1 MIAAERETTINLTDA
16 DEFAYIY
23 TCRRQDITA
32 LKKKVG
38 KGVELSQEGRYKDGT
53 AWANFRIPKQL
64 TSISK
69 IVKTTRN
76 LTPEQRASLSE
87 RMKTVANRSR
97 EQSL

>member
-16 DEFAYIY
+16 DEYVYIY
-23 TCRRQDITA
+23 TCRRVDINA
-32 LKKKVG
+32 LNKKLD
-38 KGVELSQEGRYKDGT
+38 KGVERTASGSYKDGT
-53 AWANFRIPKQL
+53 PWANFRIPKQL

-87 RMKTVANRSR
+87 RMKTVANRGR

>member
-32 LKKKVG
+32 PKKKVG

-53 AWANFRIPKQL
+53 AWANFRIPRKL
-64 TSISK
+64 VSVSK
-69 IVKTTRN
+69 IVKTTRT
-76 LTPEQRASLSE
+76 LTPEQRAASAE
-87 RMKTVANRSR
+87 RLKNRANRNK
-97 EQSL
+97 EQAS